1 MVLTKPEL
9 LSALRNDLLEL
20 LQYLTIVVV
29 GLQLFLSLKSC
40 GREDLSTLNLWAGMD

>member
-1 MVLTKPEL
+1 MGGRQTAHRLGRI
-9 LSALRNDLLEL
+9 SLLEL

-40 GREDLSTLNLWAGMD
+40 GREA

>member
-20 LQYLTIVVV
+20 LQYLTIVVSRPAV
-29 GLQLFLSLKSC
+29 IPLPEILRPRG
-40 GREDLSTLNLWAGMD
+40 LSTLNLWAGMD